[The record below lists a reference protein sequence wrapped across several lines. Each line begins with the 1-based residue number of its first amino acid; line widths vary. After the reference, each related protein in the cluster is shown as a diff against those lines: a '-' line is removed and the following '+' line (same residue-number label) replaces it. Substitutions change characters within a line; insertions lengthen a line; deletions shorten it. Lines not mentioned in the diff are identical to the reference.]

1 MKKLLSAIAII
12 FALQTHAQIKFTPGV
27 RGGLNFAQLT
37 ESDLGIKTD
46 FYVGGFAGIKFT
58 KHYTLQPEV
67 IYSRQGAEGDYRV
80 YAPVY
85 DNEGNL
91 ISEYREGH
99 ADVSLQYLSVGI
111 MNKFT
116 FVDRLSIVVGPSVD
130 VLVDHNVTV
139 NSDADL
145 AIQLGL
151 GVRLV
156 DGLEAEFRLKKG
168 IANVVDDADYID
180 NDEWFDFQDG
190 TNLLFQ
196 VGLSYTFG
204 R

>member
-1 MKKLLSAIAII
+1 MKKIYLLLLLLVA
-12 FALQTHAQIKFTPGV
+12 FGVQAQVKFTPGV

-46 FYVGGFAGIKFT
+46 FYVGGFAGVKFT

-80 YAPVY
+80 YDPVY

-116 FVDRLSIVVGPSVD
+116 FADRLSVVVGPSVD
-130 VLVDHNVTV
+130 VLVDHNVPV

-156 DGLEAEFRLKKG
+156 DGLEAEFRVKKG
-168 IANVVDDADYID
+168 IASVVDDTEYID
-180 NDEWFDFQDG
+180 DDEWFDFQDG

>member
-1 MKKLLSAIAII
+1 MKKIYLTLVLLAAFSVQAQVK
-12 FALQTHAQIKFTPGV
+12 FAPGV

-80 YAPVY
+80 YDPVY
-85 DNEGNL
+85 DSNGNL
-91 ISEYREGH
+91 ISEYRDGH

-130 VLVDHNVTV
+130 VLVDHNVPV

-151 GVRLV
+151 GVRLI
-156 DGLEAEFRLKKG
+156 DGLEAEFRVKKG
-168 IANVVDDADYID
+168 IASVVDDTEYID
-180 NDEWFDFQDG
+180 DDEWFDFQDG